1 MLEFVHGDRIEIV
14 FEDSP
19 ATAIRGT
26 VARVMTDSEAGWVPR
41 SRTTANRICGADGTY
56 LTGFCQKQHTPLSSL
71 PSA

>member
-26 VARVMTDSEAGWVPR
+26 VARVMTDSEA
-41 SRTTANRICGADGTY
+41 S
-56 LTGFCQKQHTPLSSL
+56 
-71 PSA
+71 